1 MSIAAKHFD
10 PQLGIDIHMYA
21 MPPCPL
27 PTPHIGL
34 VLDPFDYIPFIG
46 STIKVNGVHRGTAGT
61 GGLDIHIPLGVWGPP
76 LAAPMGPQFDGEEIF
91 MGSRTVSADGEP
103 FSRLAM
109 PVLDC
114 NLAGMINPFRV
125 KKPKKPLRAM
135 SLPTGLNVAIPT
147 SVKVGGPPT
156 VSWTAMAFRAA
167 FAGLGKLRKTDF
179 FRKKMDAFAAWRRG
193 KWGHLPSG
201 TLKCKILRAEPVD
214 IRDGSVSVSHEDF
227 SIPGRLPLSWR
238 RVYASRHAQRTGAC
252 GYGWQTPADIALA
265 LSADGSAWL
274 SGPDEVAFFPELPRR
289 DGMDA
294 ATLDFVDGARLWRE
308 NGQWI
313 VRFKGGLQYHFDAT
327 PAAGVAVL
335 PHERSLPIERIEDRC
350 GNHWRFERRDGHL
363 VRIVESGVDGLQ
375 GRFIEVDARQGHIDR
390 LQLHDPASGL
400 NHLLVSYRYANGD
413 LIAAVDPL
421 DAPRTFG
428 YQQHYMVRHTDR
440 VGLSFHYAFDAQWR
454 VVHSWGD
461 GGLYD
466 YHFAYDALLHETR
479 ITDSLGHV
487 SLVKFDENRLP
498 LCEIDPLDGVTI
510 FEYDDFGRTVA
521 VTDPEGLRTGFEYD
535 ERGNLVVLVR
545 ADGSTLQQQFDDN
558 DQLLAVTD
566 PDGNT
571 WQQHYDARG
580 LLIEQT
586 DPLQASTRY
595 AYDAHGLLQ
604 AQTNA
609 RGAVTAV
616 DYDRHGLVAVVRD
629 PLGHESRFEHDPL
642 GRLQRQVDPLGQP
655 TAYTYDAKGR
665 LLAVLA
671 TDGTGVRCEYDAE
684 DQLITY
690 LDEVGA
696 RTRLQYVGIGQIGK
710 RLQAD
715 GQVVEY
721 RYDTEEQL
729 VAVINQRGETYT
741 LTRDP
746 LGRIVEEVDY
756 WGQPRRYEY
765 DAAGRLTATLD
776 PLGQRIGFATD
787 KMGRITAKTLPDIR
801 QPGRQVKETFE
812 YDKRGQ
818 LIALR
823 NPHRHA
829 TRRFDPLGQLLEE
842 LQDGFRVGY
851 AYDEVG
857 NRIQRQTGASNTVA
871 FAYDLRDQLIEV
883 GINDEAPITLERDAL
898 GRTTREQL
906 SAHVERRFEY
916 DARNLLTAQTVLRDA
931 SPLFDTRYDYDRTG
945 NLTRRQDSAQ
955 GVDEYRYDAIGRLLA
970 HTDPK
975 GVLHPYYNDPAGDRL
990 RTEIREVR
998 MRKVA
1003 GGDDQAELLWTREGT
1018 YQGVHYVFDRAG
1030 DMVRKGSQGGGDASD
1045 LELIWDANHRLA
1057 ESRRGGKS
1065 THYGYD
1071 PLGRRV
1077 FKRNPDETTWFFWD
1091 GDALLG
1097 EVKQANDAE
1106 DAAPVW
1112 VDNVASLIE
1121 VKRRQRRLGKLH
1133 EGVREYV
1140 YYPRSFVPL
1149 ALLERRNVPGRDE
1162 LECQGVSPSALRD
1175 GEGERELRQA
1185 SRPAAVHNLPGR
1197 QPAVELEIPVQKA
1210 RASARSA
1217 RPNGLGAL
1225 GSLSLSNA
1233 KHAPNQSEDAGQE
1246 GGEPNSAEQTLGPEN
1261 GTGTTLGSL
1270 SLGTKRSERSV
1281 SADKAPEAIT
1291 ESSISPRIVPSVS
1304 QAIAVSSEPHV
1315 HNQIQPHAAGGEQ
1328 AGAAVAV
1335 EGQRASAGVYWY
1347 QCDPNGY
1354 PIRLLDGGG
1363 AQYWAAHPAAWGLAN
1378 VEIERISNPL
1388 RFQGQYADDETGL
1401 HYNRYRYYDN
1411 RVGAYVSQDPIRLLG
1426 SINTYTYGQNPIGW
1440 ADPWGL
1446 ILKEVADAMPNSA
1459 GVYHIELGDEY
1470 YTGSGVDI
1478 HERLS
1483 NSKHPALRLLND
1495 PDVVVTTYPVD
1506 LGTAAGNNRMSNH
1519 ILRGYEQG
1527 IMTVENNV
1535 PKKGGSLNQVRA
1547 AAKTRVGEFAQDAV
1561 RHGASRGGG
1570 TISTPSSRAAG
1581 TMDARANC

>member
-201 TLKCKILRAEPVD
+201 TLKCRILRAEPVD

-289 DGMDA
+289 DGVDA
-294 ATLDFVDGARLWRE
+294 ATLDFVDGARLWRD

-335 PHERSLPIERIEDRC
+335 PYERSLPIERIEDRC

-440 VGLSFHYAFDAQWR
+440 VGLSFYYAFDAQWR

-466 YHFAYDALLHETR
+466 YHFDYDALLHETR

-545 ADGSTLQQQFDDN
+545 ADGTSLQQQFDDN

-571 WQQHYDARG
+571 WQQQYDARG
-580 LLIEQT
+580 LLTEQT

-609 RGAVTAV
+609 RGAVTGVA
-616 DYDRHGLVAVVRD
+616 YDRHGLVAVVRD

-655 TAYTYDAKGR
+655 TVYTYDAKGR

-690 LDEVGA
+690 LDEAGA

-741 LTRDP
+741 LARDP

-756 WGQPRRYEY
+756 WGQARRYDY

-857 NRIQRQTGASNTVA
+857 NRIQRQTGAGNTVA

-1030 DMVRKGSQGGGDASD
+1030 DMVRKGSPGGGDASD

-1106 DAAPVW
+1106 EAAPVW

-1140 YYPRSFVPL
+1140 YYPETFVPL
-1149 ALLERRNVPGRDE
+1149 ATVVPGPIARP
-1162 LECQGVSPSALRD
+1162 GAMVSVPTTIEGAAPEAPSKSDIPQPSAGRGTPPVANPSSKD
-1175 GEGERELRQA
+1175 V
-1185 SRPAAVHNLPGR
+1185 RPSGMG
-1197 QPAVELEIPVQKA
+1197 
-1210 RASARSA
+1210 
-1217 RPNGLGAL
+1217 GLGSAPL
-1225 GSLSLSNA
+1225 GAISLGASS
-1233 KHAPNQSEDAGQE
+1233 AG
-1246 GGEPNSAEQTLGPEN
+1246 GNSAVSYKAGTVAAELLGPEN
-1261 GTGTTLGSL
+1261 MPRAAQPDNTRVEQDSTAGLGAENFEESCHYAAL
-1270 SLGTKRSERSV
+1270 DARAEGELPAGQPRVYQYHVDSNGCPIRATNSLGE
-1281 SADKAPEAIT
+1281 
-1291 ESSISPRIVPSVS
+1291 IV
-1304 QAIAVSSEPHV
+1304 
-1315 HNQIQPHAAGGEQ
+1315 
-1328 AGAAVAV
+1328 
-1335 EGQRASAGVYWY
+1335 
-1347 QCDPNGY
+1347 
-1354 PIRLLDGGG
+1354 
-1363 AQYWAAHPAAWGLAN
+1363 WAARYSPWGQQIGCDIDVLPN
-1378 VEIERISNPL
+1378 EI
-1388 RFQGQYADDETGL
+1388 RFQGQYHDCETDL
-1401 HYNRYRYYDN
+1401 QYNRYRYYDPL
-1411 RVGAYVSQDPIRLLG
+1411 VGQYVGQDVIGLSGGLSLYAYVDSPLTWCDPLG
-1426 SINTYTYGQNPIGW
+1426 LKGTPTDKAFPRGRTNFTSSN
-1440 ADPWGL
+1440 GL
-1446 ILKEVADAMPNSA
+1446 TLEVRA
-1459 GVYHIELGDEY
+1459 V
-1470 YTGSGVDI
+1470 
-1478 HERLS
+1478 R
-1483 NSKHPALRLLND
+1483 
-1495 PDVVVTTYPVD
+1495 D
-1506 LGTAAGNNRMSNH
+1506 LGHLSESEVTGIWHANNNK
-1519 ILRGYEQG
+1519 IEKGRGYG
-1527 IMTVENNV
+1527 LS
-1535 PKKGGSLNQVRA
+1535 PKDVNGETIVLHHHRQQVGGPII
-1547 AAKTRVGEFAQDAV
+1547 EM
-1561 RHGASRGGG
+1561 
-1570 TISTPSSRAAG
+1570 PSSRHKIGNKAQHPNGSSKGGGIGDAAREQF
-1581 TMDARANC
+1581 DDWRAEYWRHRAELEMRKRGMSVPCRT